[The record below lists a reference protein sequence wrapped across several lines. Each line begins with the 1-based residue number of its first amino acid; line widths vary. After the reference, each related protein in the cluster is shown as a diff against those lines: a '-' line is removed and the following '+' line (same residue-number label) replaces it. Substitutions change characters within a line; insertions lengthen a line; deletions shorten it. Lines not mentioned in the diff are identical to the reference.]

1 MKNKDYVLGVSDYEL
16 NRLEFQHGVWKEI
29 TDTFLGKLKI
39 TEDSKILDAGSGP
52 GFVAMDL
59 LSRVGSNGEVTA
71 LEPSE
76 MYVNYL
82 KNYLLEKNIQNLKVI
97 HGSVETAELPEEYF
111 DVIFAR
117 WVISFVPDADKFLDK
132 LVRSLKPRGV
142 ISFMDYAYEGLA
154 LFPKGNAF
162 DNMADAV
169 RAYWVHGGGDP
180 YIGARLPG
188 MFRQRNIEVK
198 EYYPVAMCG
207 GPSSGVFQWA
217 DKFFSVHIQQM
228 VDLGISS
235 QSEGDAMHADWMKH
249 KENEDSVFISP
260 TITVI
265 AGKK

>member
-29 TDTFLGKLKI
+29 TDTFLDKLNI
-39 TEDSKILDAGSGP
+39 TPGTKVLDAGAGP
-52 GFVAMDL
+52 GFVAIDL
-59 LSRVGSNGEVTA
+59 LKRTGTTGEITA

-76 MYVNYL
+76 MYVNYSR
-82 KNYLLEKNIQNLKVI
+82 NYAKENNIQNLKVI
-97 HGSVETAELPEEYF
+97 QGTVETAELPGEYF

-117 WVISFVPDADKFLDK
+117 WVISFVPDPEIFLDK
-132 LVRSLKPRGV
+132 LIRSLKPGGI

-154 LFPKGNAF
+154 LFPKGGAF
-162 DNMADAV
+162 DKMADAV

-180 YIGARLPG
+180 YIGARLPK
-188 MFRQRNIEVK
+188 MFRERDVEML
-198 EYYPVAMCG
+198 EYYPIAQCG

-217 DKFFSVHIQQM
+217 DKFFTVHIQQM
-228 VDLGISS
+228 VDLGIIS
-235 QSEGDAMHADWMKH
+235 QSDGDAMHADWTTH
-249 KENEDSVFISP
+249 RNDVNSVFISP

>member
-16 NRLEFQHGVWKEI
+16 NRLQFQHGVWKEI
-29 TDTFLGKLKI
+29 TDTFLDKLNI
-39 TEDSKILDAGSGP
+39 TTGSKVLDAGAGP

-59 LSRVGSNGEVTA
+59 LGRVGSNGEVTA

-76 MYVNYL
+76 MYINYSRDFA
-82 KNYLLEKNIQNLKVI
+82 KEIDIQNLKTI
-97 HGSVETAELPEEYF
+97 HGTVETAALPPENY

-117 WVISFVPDADKFLDK
+117 WVISFVPDADSFLDK
-132 LVRSLKPRGV
+132 LLSSLKPGG
-142 ISFMDYAYEGLA
+142 IIAFMDYAYEGLA
-154 LFPKGNAF
+154 LFPKGGAF
-162 DNMADAV
+162 DKMADAV

-188 MFRQRNIEVK
+188 MFRKRNVELK

-217 DKFFSVHIQQM
+217 DKFFTVHIQQM
-228 VDLGISS
+228 VDLGILS
-235 QSEGDAMHADWMKH
+235 QNDGDAMRADWISH
-249 KENEDSVFISP
+249 RDNVDSVFISP
-260 TITVI
+260 TITAI